1 MIMDTPIPSHTALLI
16 IDMQNDFVL
25 PDAPLCVAGA
35 RDSIPAIGQVL
46 HRFRAEHLPVF
57 HITREY
63 RPDGS
68 DVERM
73 RRASFLNE
81 QSFVVAGSSG
91 CEIVPELIPLPG
103 EYRIIKNRF
112 SAFMF
117 TELDLML
124 RRLGIHHLV
133 VTGTQLPNC
142 VRATVFDA
150 VCLDYEVS
158 LITDGTS
165 AQTEAVA
172 TANIRDMA
180 AIGVRC
186 MTAAALCT
194 GDTDEPQ

>member
-1 MIMDTPIPSHTALLI
+1 MMETSIPSRTALLI

-25 PDAPLCVAGA
+25 PGAPVCVAGA
-35 RDSIPAIGQVL
+35 HASIPAIGQVL
-46 HRFRAEHLPVF
+46 TCFRAEDRPVF

-73 RRASFLNE
+73 RRASFLND
-81 QSFVVAGSSG
+81 QSFVVPGSSG
-91 CEIVPELIPLPG
+91 CEIVPELEPLPG

-112 SAFMF
+112 SGFMY
-117 TELDLML
+117 TELDLIL
-124 RRLGIHHLV
+124 RRLGITHLV

-150 VCLDYEVS
+150 MSLDYEVT

-165 AQTEAVA
+165 AQTEDIAA
-172 TANIRDMA
+172 ANIRDIA
-180 AIGVRC
+180 AIGVHC
-186 MTAAALCT
+186 MTANHFCAGNRGGT
-194 GDTDEPQ
+194 R

>member
-1 MIMDTPIPSHTALLI
+1 MDTLSPSPTALLI

-25 PDAPLCVAGA
+25 PGAPVCVAGA
-35 RDSIPAIGQVL
+35 HASIPAIEQVL
-46 HRFRAEHLPVF
+46 TCFRAEHRPVF
-57 HITREY
+57 HVIREY

-73 RRASFLNE
+73 RRASFVNDR
-81 QSFVVAGSSG
+81 SFVVPGSPG
-91 CEIVPELIPLPG
+91 CEIVLELQPLPG
-103 EYRIIKNRF
+103 EYRIVKNRF
-112 SAFMF
+112 SGFMF

-124 RRLGIHHLV
+124 RRLGITHLV

-150 VCLDYEVS
+150 MSLDYEVT

-165 AQTEAVA
+165 AQTEEIA

-186 MTAAALCT
+186 MTADHFCA
-194 GDTDEPQ
+194 E

>member
-1 MIMDTPIPSHTALLI
+1 MDSPTTSHTALLI

-25 PDAPLCVAGA
+25 PGAPLCVAGA
-35 RDSIPAIGQVL
+35 RASVPAIRQVL
-46 HRFRAEHLPVF
+46 TRFRAEHLPVF

-63 RPDGS
+63 RADGS

-73 RRASFLNE
+73 RQTSFLTE
-81 QSFVVAGSSG
+81 QSFVLAGSSG
-91 CEIVPELIPLPG
+91 SKIVPELAPQPD

-112 SAFMF
+112 SGFMF
-117 TELDLML
+117 TELDLLL
-124 RRLGIHHLV
+124 RRRSINHLV

-150 VCLDYEVS
+150 VCLDYEVT

-165 AQTEAVA
+165 AQTEDIAA
-172 TANIRDMA
+172 ANIQDMA

-186 MTAAALCT
+186 MTADGFCA
-194 GDTDEPQ
+194 GNTDEPQ